1 MDSRAREAHLRKQK
15 YIRGL
20 SSMGEI
26 LTAII
31 SIGGMVLIGYLKPEW
46 LVGWLL
52 KLLDKKLP
60 GNSNKIEN
68 SLGVKAIETGVY
80 IIKAHPDSE
89 KMNEAVK
96 VIDSCL
102 EVLKDELKN
111 H

>member
-1 MDSRAREAHLRKQK
+1 M
-15 YIRGL
+15 RGYHGL
-20 SSMGEI
+20 KKNIKGVKKVSEL
-26 LTAII
+26 LTALI
-31 SIGGMVLIGYLKPEW
+31 SMGGMVLIGYLKPEW

-60 GNSNKIEN
+60 NNGNKIEN
-68 SLGVKAIETGVY
+68 SLGIKAIETGVY

-111 H
+111 Q